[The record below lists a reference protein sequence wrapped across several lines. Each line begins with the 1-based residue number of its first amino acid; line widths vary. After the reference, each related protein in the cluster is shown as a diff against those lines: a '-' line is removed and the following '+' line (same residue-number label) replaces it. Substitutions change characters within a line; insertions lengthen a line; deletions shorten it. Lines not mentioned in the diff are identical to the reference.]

1 MKRRFRLSSR
11 ARICLGLTSLVSTT
25 LVLAAMLDVVQ
36 DPRNARLQGRAQLCE
51 AIAITSSVRVTKQD
65 LTDLRTS
72 LTILQYRHPEL
83 LSAGVRKAD
92 GELLI
97 EVPAGAHASQWTHI
111 ANDRSVETHVQ
122 VPILAGH
129 ERWGSVELRF
139 QPITQPGIA
148 GLLLSPIP
156 KLLGFCSI
164 VLFGVFYLYLK
175 KMIRHVDPSQAVP
188 GRVRSALDTLTE
200 GLLVLDRQGRIVLA
214 NSAFS
219 QLVGQSAASLIGR
232 DPRDFHWLS
241 MDEKLVQGD
250 LPWTRAVG
258 SSDAQT
264 SDMIKLRLT
273 PSDVRTFGV
282 NCSPIMGHDGRRR
295 GVLASFDDVTE
306 LENQRRE
313 LANSKAAAE
322 QASAAKS
329 HFLANMSHEIRTPMN
344 AILGFTDVLRR
355 GLATDAADAQRYL
368 DTIHT
373 SGEHLLGLIND
384 ILDLSKVE
392 SGKLEIEQTEVSAV
406 QLVADVLTV
415 LSVRAEEKNLRLSF
429 AIEGRIPPS
438 IHSDSTRLRQILTNL
453 VGNAIKFTETGGVSI
468 GLRHDVFDGES
479 NLVFDV
485 RDTGVGIPDESLAR
499 IFDPFTQ
506 ADSSVTRKFG
516 GTGLGLTISRRFA
529 QALGG
534 DIAVSSQLGEGS
546 VFSVRIATGPVADRE
561 LWIDNSSAQ
570 LILQPQAPQGHSVDS
585 LPRLKPCRILLVD
598 DGDANRQ
605 LINLV
610 LSRAGATVVEAVNGE
625 EAVQR
630 ASETEFDLILMD
642 MQMPVMDGY
651 TATKLLR
658 RSGFARPVVAL
669 TGNAMKGDEEK
680 CLTAG
685 CSAFLSKPVKI
696 DELMRLLVTEL
707 GEADPSTAD
716 DRNLSPHPKASL
728 AAVLRQVD
736 AGLGGG
742 ASGSVNAGD
751 ESPGVLVSTL
761 PMDDDDFRLI
771 VRNFVAKLETQLD
784 AMESAFAEERWADLG
799 SLAHWLRGAGG
810 TVGFPQFTEPA
821 GRLEESLREGKLA
834 RAKLALEVLRALAA
848 RIEIP
853 EEMAAI

>member
-1 MKRRFRLSSR
+1 MKRRLRLSSR
-11 ARICLGLTSLVSTT
+11 ARICIGLTSLVSTT
-25 LVLAAMLDVVQ
+25 LVLAAMLDLVP
-36 DPRNARLQGRAQLCE
+36 DPRVARLQGRAQLCE
-51 AIAITSSVRVTKQD
+51 AIAVTGSVRVTKQD
-65 LTDLRTS
+65 LLGLRTS

-97 EVPAGAHASQWTHI
+97 EVPAGAHATHWTHVS
-111 ANDRSVETHVQ
+111 NDRSVETHVQ

-129 ERWGSVELRF
+129 ERWGTVELRF
-139 QPITQPGIA
+139 EPITPPGMM
-148 GLLLSPIP
+148 GFLLSPIP
-156 KLLGFCSI
+156 KLLGFCSF

-200 GLLVLDRQGRIVLA
+200 GLLVLDKQGRIVLA
-214 NSAFS
+214 NSAFA
-219 QLVGQSAASLIGR
+219 QLVGQSAGTLIGR

-241 MDEKLVQGD
+241 MDEALIRGD
-250 LPWTRAVG
+250 LPWTRAVA

-264 SDMIKLRLT
+264 SDMIKLRLS
-273 PSDVRTFGV
+273 PSDTRTFGV

-313 LANSKAAAE
+313 LADSKSAAE

-329 HFLANMSHEIRTPMN
+329 LFLANMSHEIRTPMN

-355 GLATDAADAQRYL
+355 GLATDPADAQRYL

-392 SGKLEIEQTEVSAV
+392 SGKLEVERTEVAPV
-406 QLVADVLTV
+406 PLVTDVLTV

-438 IHSDSTRLRQILTNL
+438 IHSDQTRVRQILTNL
-453 VGNAIKFTETGGVSI
+453 VGNAIKFTETGGVSVV
-468 GLRHDVFDGES
+468 LRHESVEGES
-479 NLVFDV
+479 TLVFDV
-485 RDTGVGIPDESLAR
+485 RDTGVGIPEESLAR

-506 ADSSVTRKFG
+506 ADSSVTRRFG

-534 DIAVSSQLGEGS
+534 DIVVSSVLGEGS
-546 VFSVRIATGPVADRE
+546 VFSVRIATGQVADRDQ
-561 LWIDNSSAQ
+561 WIDNSSAR
-570 LILQPQAPQGHSVDS
+570 LSTQAPVSAAHSAET
-585 LPRLKPCRILLVD
+585 LPRLKPSRILLVD

-605 LINLV
+605 LIHLL
-610 LSRAGATVVEAVNGE
+610 LSRIGAEVVEAVNGE
-625 EAVQR
+625 QALER
-630 ASETEFDLILMD
+630 ASEAEFDLVLMD

-658 RSGFARPVVAL
+658 RRGFTRPIVAL

-680 CLTAG
+680 CLAAG

-696 DELMRLLVTEL
+696 DQLMRLLVAEL
-707 GEADPSTAD
+707 GAAEPSDGDAPIG
-716 DRNLSPHPKASL
+716 SHASL
-728 AAVLRQVD
+728 AAVLGQVD
-736 AGLGGG
+736 AGLG
-742 ASGSVNAGD
+742 AGNPSAAMSLD
-751 ESPGVLVSTL
+751 EMPRVIVSTL
-761 PMDDDDFRLI
+761 PMDDEDFRRI
-771 VRNFVAKLETQLD
+771 VRSFVLKLGSQFDEMET
-784 AMESAFAEERWADLG
+784 AFSQERWADLAA
-799 SLAHWLRGAGG
+799 LAHWLKGAGG

-821 GRLEESLREGKLA
+821 MRLEESLRDGKIPRA
-834 RAKLALEVLRALAA
+834 RLALEVLRALVG
-848 RIEIP
+848 RIQIP
-853 EEMAAI
+853 EMSGAM